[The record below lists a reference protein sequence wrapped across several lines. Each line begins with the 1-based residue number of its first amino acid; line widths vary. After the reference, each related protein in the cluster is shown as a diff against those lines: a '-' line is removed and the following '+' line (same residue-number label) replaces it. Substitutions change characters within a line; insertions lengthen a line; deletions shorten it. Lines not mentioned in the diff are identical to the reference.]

1 MLPLIRQQ
9 EIEHHGWPSPPPS
22 SWTSWPSPEI
32 TPGPLAVNAATYIG
46 YQTAGIGGAL
56 LATGALAPLSLAGMV
71 TLAAAWQRYRYH
83 PLVHSIMGAS
93 PGRRWLPDCRRCR
106 KTGMGHGVNSASGA
120 GRLAVIA
127 LAAGAF
133 LALRFARVHPA
144 LIMILGGL
152 AGSWSAAEQN
162 RGQLLQNPAGHR
174 LGGQGRPSP
183 SARARRRGARLAFRQ
198 QATYFHGQLAGAGRG
213 QQRLSGAA
221 PNRAAMVSGA
231 AVRQITGR
239 CRRAAGG

>member
-1 MLPLIRQQ
+1 MLPLIQQ
-9 EIEHHGWPSPPPS
+9 EIEHHGWLTTAQFLDILAIS
-22 SWTSWPSPEI
+22 EI

-56 LATGALAPLSLAGMV
+56 LATGALALPSLAGMV

-83 PLVHSIMGAS
+83 PLVHSIMGALR
-93 PGRRWLPDCRRCR
+93 PTVAGLIAAAAVKLAWA
-106 KTGMGHGVNSASGA
+106 MWVNSASGA

-152 AGSWSAAEQN
+152 AGM
-162 RGQLLQNPAGHR
+162 L
-174 LGGQGRPSP
+174 
-183 SARARRRGARLAFRQ
+183 
-198 QATYFHGQLAGAGRG
+198 
-213 QQRLSGAA
+213 
-221 PNRAAMVSGA
+221 V
-231 AVRQITGR
+231 
-239 CRRAAGG
+239 CR